1 MIPPE
6 AIGTFM
12 HGSHAHDHGH
22 GPGHGHDQSHQHAPA
37 SFGRAFA
44 LGAGLNAAFVVL
56 QVAYGLIAGSTA
68 LLADAA
74 HNAGDVLGLLAAWG
88 ASRLALRPPTAL
100 RTYGW
105 GRGTIMASL
114 GNAVLLLLSSGAIA
128 LEAVQRLFDPHPV
141 AGQAVAWVAAA
152 GILVNG
158 GTALL
163 FLRGQSDLNVRGA
176 FLHLAADAAVSAGVL
191 LAGVGIMLTGWHWLD
206 PAASLAIV
214 AVIVAGTWGL
224 LRKSADL
231 AMDAVPPG
239 IDRPGVEAA
248 LRALPGVAE
257 VHDLHIWALSTTS
270 TALTAHLVHDG
281 PDGEGLVRQATALAQ
296 ARGIG
301 HATIQVETPALA
313 RACALRPDAI
323 V

>member
-1 MIPPE
+1 
-6 AIGTFM
+6 M
-12 HGSHAHDHGH
+12 HGSHAHDHG
-22 GPGHGHDQSHQHAPA
+22 HQHAPA

-44 LGAGLNAAFVVL
+44 LGAGLNAAFVAL
-56 QVAYGLIAGSTA
+56 QAAYGLLAGSTA

-74 HNAGDVLGLLAAWG
+74 HNAGDVLGLLAAWA
-88 ASRLALRPPTAL
+88 ASRLALRPPTSL

-152 GILVNG
+152 GIVVNG

-191 LAGVGIMLTGWHWLD
+191 LAGVGIMLTGWLWLD
-206 PAASLAIV
+206 PAASLLIV

-224 LRKSADL
+224 LRGSVDL

-239 IDRPGVEAA
+239 IDRSDIEAA
-248 LRALPGVAE
+248 LRALPGVLE

-270 TALTAHLVHDG
+270 TALTAHLVHEG
-281 PDGEGLVRQATALAQ
+281 AEGEELVRRATALVR

-301 HATIQVETPALA
+301 HATLQVETPALA
-313 RACALRPDAI
+313 EACALRSEM
-323 V
+323 VV

>member
-1 MIPPE
+1 
-6 AIGTFM
+6 M
-12 HGSHAHDHGH
+12 HGSHTHDHGH
-22 GPGHGHDQSHQHAPA
+22 EHGHGHQHAPA

-44 LGAGLNAAFVVL
+44 LGAGLNAAFVAL

-88 ASRLALRPPTAL
+88 ASRLALRPPSAQ

-152 GILVNG
+152 GIVVNG

-191 LAGVGIMLTGWHWLD
+191 LAGVGIIFTGWQWLD
-206 PAASLAIV
+206 PAASLLIV

-224 LRKSADL
+224 LRGSADL

-239 IDRPGVEAA
+239 IDRPGIEAA
-248 LRALPGVAE
+248 LRALPGIME

-270 TALTAHLVHDG
+270 TALTAHLVHEG
-281 PDGEGLVRQATALAQ
+281 AGGEELVRQAMALVR
-296 ARGIG
+296 ARGIH
-301 HATIQVETPALA
+301 HATLQVETPALA
-313 RACALRPDAI
+313 EACALRSEM
-323 V
+323 VV

>member
-1 MIPPE
+1 
-6 AIGTFM
+6 M
-12 HGSHAHDHGH
+12 HGGHSHNHGH
-22 GPGHGHDQSHQHAPA
+22 GHAHGHAHGPA

-44 LGAGLNAAFVVL
+44 LGAGLNAGFVAL
-56 QVAYGLIAGSTA
+56 QVAFGLAANSTA

-88 ASRLALRPPTAL
+88 AARLTLLRPTER

-105 GRGTIMASL
+105 GRSTILAAL

-128 LEAVQRLFDPHPV
+128 LEAVQRLLDPQPV
-141 AGQAVAWVAAA
+141 AGEVVAWVAAA
-152 GILVNG
+152 GIAVNG

-163 FLRGQSDLNVRGA
+163 FLRGQADLNVRGA
-176 FLHLAADAAVSAGVL
+176 FLHLMADAAVSAGVV
-191 LAGVGIMLTGWHWLD
+191 LAGLGIALTGWGWLD
-206 PAASLAIV
+206 PAVSLLIV
-214 AVIVAGTWGL
+214 GVIVAGTWGL
-224 LRKSADL
+224 LRGSVDL

-239 IDRPGVEAA
+239 IDRPGVEAG
-248 LRALPGVAE
+248 LRALPGVVE

-281 PDGEGLVRQATALAQ
+281 ADGEGLVRRATELVR

-301 HATIQVETPALA
+301 HATLQVETPALA
-313 RACALRPDAI
+313 TACALRSDG
-323 V
+323 VV

>member
-1 MIPPE
+1 
-6 AIGTFM
+6 M
-12 HGSHAHDHGH
+12 HGSHAHSH
-22 GPGHGHDQSHQHAPA
+22 GPHRGHDHHGHDHHGHAHAPA

-44 LGAGLNAAFVVL
+44 LGAGLNAGFVAL
-56 QVAYGLIAGSTA
+56 QVAFGLAANSTA

-88 ASRLALRPPTAL
+88 AARLALLRPTER

-105 GRGTIMASL
+105 GRSTILAAL
-114 GNAVLLLLSSGAIA
+114 GNAALLLLSSGAIA
-128 LEAVQRLFDPHPV
+128 LEAVQRLLDPQPV
-141 AGQAVAWVAAA
+141 AGGVVAWVAMA
-152 GILVNG
+152 GIAVNG

-176 FLHLAADAAVSAGVL
+176 FLHLLADAALSAGVV
-191 LAGVGIMLTGWHWLD
+191 LAGLGIALTGWQWLD
-206 PAASLAIV
+206 PATSLAIV

-224 LRKSADL
+224 LRGSVDL

-239 IDRPGVEAA
+239 IDRPGLETA
-248 LRALPGVAE
+248 LRALPGVIE
-257 VHDLHIWALSTTS
+257 VHDLHIWALSTTR

-281 PDGEGLVRQATALAQ
+281 PDGEGLVRRATELVR

-301 HATIQVETPALA
+301 HATLQVETPALA
-313 RACALRPDAI
+313 AACALRPCAA
-323 V
+323 

>member
-1 MIPPE
+1 
-6 AIGTFM
+6 M
-12 HGSHAHDHGH
+12 HGSHTHDHGH
-22 GPGHGHDQSHQHAPA
+22 EHGHGHQHAPA

-44 LGAGLNAAFVVL
+44 LGAGLNAAFVAL

-88 ASRLALRPPTAL
+88 ASRLALRPPSAQ

-152 GILVNG
+152 GIVVNG

-191 LAGVGIMLTGWHWLD
+191 LAGVGIIFTGWQWLD
-206 PAASLAIV
+206 PAASLLIV
-214 AVIVAGTWGL
+214 AVIVARTWGL
-224 LRKSADL
+224 LRGSADL

-239 IDRPGVEAA
+239 IDRPGIEAA
-248 LRALPGVAE
+248 LRALPGIME

-270 TALTAHLVHDG
+270 TALTAHLVHEG
-281 PDGEGLVRQATALAQ
+281 AGGEELVRQAMALVR
-296 ARGIG
+296 ARGIH
-301 HATIQVETPALA
+301 HATLQVETPALA
-313 RACALRPDAI
+313 EACALRSEM
-323 V
+323 VV